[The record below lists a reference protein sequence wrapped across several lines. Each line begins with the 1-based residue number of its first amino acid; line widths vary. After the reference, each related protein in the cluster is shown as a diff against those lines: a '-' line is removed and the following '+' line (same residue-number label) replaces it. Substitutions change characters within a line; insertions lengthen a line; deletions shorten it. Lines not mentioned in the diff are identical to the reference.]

1 MDNVLNKEMI
11 EEALKTDIFGGEIY
25 AFNTI
30 DSTNRFAKKLAKAG
44 KPEGTLIYSEEQTH
58 GQGRWG
64 RSWDSPRGKGLWF
77 SLILRPQKHAS
88 VPLLSLLGAVSL
100 AQIVRQKFNF
110 SPQIK
115 QPNDLLFNGLK
126 LAGILVETSI
136 GQNSVAYAVIGI
148 GLNVNQERSDFAPP
162 LKDKAISLRM
172 AVNHVVDRLDLLA
185 DLLAQLENNYRLFTS
200 QDFDFIFRESGLS
213 GTNHIQDLS
222 EVYHAVG
229 G

>member
-1 MDNVLNKEMI
+1 MDNVLNKKMI
-11 EEALKTDIFGGEIY
+11 QETLKTDTFGGEIY

-30 DSTNRFAKKLAKAG
+30 DSTNRFAKQLAKSG

-58 GQGRWG
+58 GKGRWG
-64 RSWDSPRGKGLWF
+64 KSWDSPKGKGLWF
-77 SLILRPQKHAS
+77 SLILRPPKQAS

-100 AQIVRQKFNF
+100 TQVIRQKFNF

-126 LAGILVETSI
+126 LAGILVETSR

-148 GLNVNQERSDFAPP
+148 GLNVNQERSDFAPA
-162 LKDKAISLRM
+162 LQDKAISLRM
-172 AVNHVVDRLDLLA
+172 IMNRVVERLDLLT
-185 DLLAQLENNYRLFTS
+185 DSLAQLENNYHLFMN
-200 QDFDFIFRESGLS
+200 QDSDLITRELSLS
-213 GTNHIQDLS
+213 GYNHIQDFL
-222 EVYHAVG
+222 EVRHAAG